1 MQKNITRPA
10 SALLG
15 PAMLLLSAIALSGCS
30 QGEVALENDYV
41 PATHY
46 ERYPIAVTK
55 APVKLGIAARAGEL
69 TPEQINAAANFAE
82 DALRN
87 AQSKISIRWPSGGGK
102 MRQAARDI
110 AQLFADQGVPKSMI
124 RVTSYPGGSSSPIQI
139 SYLRKVAVTREC
151 GDWSDNLADN
161 PDNTPYLNYGCAT
174 QHNIAAMVA
183 NPEDFERPRAMS
195 PVVAANRTAAMAIY
209 FNTPDAASSTAATA
223 ISTDPSTGSGTGSG
237 TGG

>member
-1 MQKNITRPA
+1 MQKNITKPA
-10 SALLG
+10 FALLG
-15 PAMLLLSAIALSGCS
+15 SAMLLLSAAVLSGCS
-30 QGEVALENDYV
+30 QGEIGFEDNYA
-41 PATHY
+41 PTAHY
-46 ERYPIAVTK
+46 DRYPITVRK
-55 APVKLGIAARAGEL
+55 APVKMGIAAKAGEL
-69 TPEQINAAANFAE
+69 TPEQINAAANFAD

-139 SYLRKVAVTREC
+139 SYLRKVAVTTEC
-151 GDWSDNLADN
+151 GDWSDNLDYN

-209 FNTPDAASSTAATA
+209 FKTPAAASSTAATA
-223 ISTDPSTGSGTGSG
+223 ISTDPSSSSGSG